1 MPTPA
6 APVRKTFCPPST
18 RCAAPSCSALSAL
31 RAIRGA
37 GGGAGC
43 AAADADAE
51 EEEEAS
57 KLEGSLRLEGAA
69 GAAAA
74 AAAVAASASG
84 EGRLRPEL
92 QIDTISS
99 PNLDI
104 FDGPKPLIRPS
115 SAVERGQVV
124 TWLG

>member
-1 MPTPA
+1 M
-6 APVRKTFCPPST
+6 
-18 RCAAPSCSALSAL
+18 SAL

-51 EEEEAS
+51 EEEEAP
-57 KLEGSLRLEGAA
+57 KLEGSLRF
-69 GAAAA
+69 
-74 AAAVAASASG
+74 ASG
-84 EGRLRPEL
+84 FSSSLLSSSLTTFGLALGGGRLRPEL
-92 QIDTISS
+92 QIDTMSS

-104 FDGPKPLIRPS
+104 LDGPKPLIRLS
-115 SAVERGQVV
+115 SAVERGHVV